1 MPVERRPNPWKG
13 LLAGAVGGLAGSFAM
28 SQFHSLLL
36 PTAPR
41 SSEQD
46 KEDSTV
52 KAASAISRGI
62 FHHELTE
69 HEQKVVAPVVHYGFG
84 ASTAAIYGT
93 MVEFEPSLRAG
104 FGVPFGAAVW
114 LGAHVIAVPALDLSE
129 PVTRSTPAQE
139 AGEFGAHIVYGLV
152 VECLRRLLRDYLLR

>member
-28 SQFHSLLL
+28 SQVHSLLL
-36 PTAPR
+36 PAAPA

-52 KAASAISRGI
+52 KAASAISRGV

-69 HEQKVVAPVVHYGFG
+69 HEKNVSGPVVHYGFG
-84 ASTAAIYGT
+84 ASMAAIYGT
-93 MVEFEPSLRAG
+93 MVEFEPSMHVG
-104 FGVPFGAAVW
+104 WGMPFGATVW
-114 LGAHVIAVPALDLSE
+114 LGAHVITVPALALSE

-139 AGEFGAHIVYGLV
+139 AAEFGAHILYGLV
-152 VECLRRLLRDYLLR
+152 VESLRRFLRIYLLS